1 MDVEKTIFKSF
12 ASLGIAISIFSAIP
26 QIIKICKTKNS
37 NDLSLIGMMINLV
50 GIIFMQIY
58 AFYFKLWEVFAP
70 NMLSVF
76 FVLVQIFLKY
86 KYDIDEETYR
96 SMTKLLKDKISESN
110 SEKN

>member
-1 MDVEKTIFKSF
+1 
-12 ASLGIAISIFSAIP
+12 
-26 QIIKICKTKNS
+26 
-37 NDLSLIGMMINLV
+37 MMINLV

-86 KYDIDEETYR
+86 KYDIDEETY
-96 SMTKLLKDKISESN
+96 N
-110 SEKN
+110 NHF